1 MNSNEKKLYIKNEP
15 ASLVRKN
22 AKKVEKSR
30 DEWKEKNQEKA
41 NSIRALKTRVLETKN
56 SRDTWKSNCLKN
68 TGEIELLIEKNQLL
82 EKELFLERLHR
93 DSLETIIQELKKKL

>member
-30 DEWKEKNQEKA
+30 DE
-41 NSIRALKTRVLETKN
+41 
-56 SRDTWKSNCLKN
+56 
-68 TGEIELLIEKNQLL
+68 
-82 EKELFLERLHR
+82 
-93 DSLETIIQELKKKL
+93 